1 MGKNLKGK
9 ELGKGITQRKNGVY
23 HGRYVDR
30 FGDRRSVYGTTV
42 KEVKAKLAE
51 AELNEQKLSNIVDEK
66 ITLDEWY
73 EKWMRVYKEPVVRL
87 SNYIQFNV

>member
-51 AELNEQKLSNIVDEK
+51 AELNEQKLSSKGQKHGSLCSFSRIRK
-66 ITLDEWY
+66 IPAIALF
-73 EKWMRVYKEPVVRL
+73 P
-87 SNYIQFNV
+87 Q

>member
-42 KEVKAKLAE
+42 KEVKAKLA
-51 AELNEQKLSNIVDEK
+51 AKKRDLTGS
-66 ITLDEWY
+66 ITNM
-73 EKWMRVYKEPVVRL
+73 KK
-87 SNYIQFNV
+87 

>member
-42 KEVKAKLAE
+42 KEV
-51 AELNEQKLSNIVDEK
+51 
-66 ITLDEWY
+66 
-73 EKWMRVYKEPVVRL
+73 
-87 SNYIQFNV
+87 

>member
-30 FGDRRSVYGTTV
+30 FGARRSVYGTTV

-66 ITLDEWY
+66 KQDH
-73 EKWMRVYKEPVVRL
+73 L
-87 SNYIQFNV
+87 SDPANRGKADKIR